1 MSAGLNT
8 KFNRKP
14 LNFTAQ
20 HLLLIP
26 KADQNLRRTVAHDYN
41 ITPCWTKRAL
51 DISQGTPKALPIVT
65 FGPYENTHDT
75 GLLRRSAH
83 STPISAYW
91 APLNTYDMPIV
102 ILGEGARFFLTPE
115 LSGCTLA
122 ISSTNPTII
131 VHIPPEKRL
140 DMINRILPNRYPN
153 SYFCYLTPELHYS
166 VNQNA
171 RTTLVG
177 IRNRFRQSWRFYMQT
192 YIPTQFAGI
201 QYAGYAEQG
210 YDFVRITRNI
220 EFPLFNNG
228 FF

>member
-8 KFNRKP
+8 GFNRNP
-14 LNFTAQ
+14 LNFMAQ
-20 HLLLIP
+20 HLILIP
-26 KADQNLRRTVAHDYN
+26 RADHNLRNTVSSDY
-41 ITPCWTKRAL
+41 TFSPCWSKRAL
-51 DISQGTPKALPIVT
+51 DISQGEPKGLPIVT
-65 FGPYENTHDT
+65 FGPYTDSLDD
-75 GLLRRSAH
+75 GLFLRSAH
-83 STPISAYW
+83 SSPISAYW
-91 APLNTYDMPIV
+91 APLNTYNAPII
-102 ILGEGARFFLTPE
+102 ILGEGARFFFTPE

-140 DMINRILPNRYPN
+140 DMINRVLPNRYPN
-153 SYFCYLTPELHYS
+153 SRFRYVTPEIDYA

-171 RTTLVG
+171 RTTLIG

-201 QYAGYAEQG
+201 QYAGYLEQG

-220 EFPLFNNG
+220 EFPLSNNG
-228 FF
+228 LF